1 MRKLDERGNPIQTET
16 PDKGTITKEAE
27 DSMTY
32 TNKVIDKSRRICTLS
47 QSMIEMLVKQLS
59 AELANHS
66 LYRTFAN
73 YFAVEGLPKLE
84 EYFKERAKE
93 EYLHHDWIYNYLSE
107 NDAIFQYPPVP
118 PINVDITNRI
128 MPFDATVDREIET
141 TMGINLIV
149 EQAKKEG
156 DWATFQWLHGND
168 PQGGMLVKEQVE
180 EESVSRTVADMAK
193 EEASWLR
200 KQHAILDFYKDLGR
214 S

>member
-1 MRKLDERGNPIQTET
+1 MDLKNGQMRKLDERGNPIQTET
-16 PDKGTITKEAE
+16 PDKGTITKGAE

-107 NDAIFQYPPVP
+107 NDSFTA
-118 PINVDITNRI
+118 
-128 MPFDATVDREIET
+128 
-141 TMGINLIV
+141 
-149 EQAKKEG
+149 
-156 DWATFQWLHGND
+156 
-168 PQGGMLVKEQVE
+168 
-180 EESVSRTVADMAK
+180 
-193 EEASWLR
+193 
-200 KQHAILDFYKDLGR
+200 
-214 S
+214 